1 MSKERIAVLGGGSW
15 ATALVKLL
23 QEGGNQVT
31 WWMRDTAQADG
42 IRETGSNPKYIS
54 SVSFDL
60 NRLTVSTDLISVLDD
75 AHWVILA
82 VPAAFLEAALEEL
95 PISAFKEKVVISAV
109 KGMIP
114 GRNEV
119 IADYLLNCF
128 DFNIEQLLVIAGP
141 CHAEEVALKKL
152 SYLTIAGIDTDAS
165 AQFAKMISCKYLK
178 SCTSEDVYGTE
189 YAAVLKNIYA
199 LACGIARGIGYGD
212 NFQAVLVSASS
223 REMKRIT
230 DALHPLER
238 DIKESAYL
246 GDLLVTAYS
255 QFSRNRTFGHMIGRG
270 YTVQSA
276 RMEMGMVAEGYFATK
291 PVHELCEASGVSA
304 PIVEAVYKSL
314 YLNVSPSKAFAA
326 LSEKLR

>member
-23 QEGGNQVT
+23 QEGGNHVT

-60 NRLTVSTDLISVLDD
+60 NRLTVSTDLISVMED

-82 VPAAFLEAALEEL
+82 VPAAYLDAALEEL
-95 PISAFKEKVVISAV
+95 PKSAFKGKVVISAV

-128 DFNIEQLLVIAGP
+128 EFNINQLLVIAGP

-165 AQFAKMISCKYLK
+165 TQFAKMISCKYLK

-291 PVHELCEASGVSA
+291 PVHELCEANGVSA
-304 PIVEAVYKSL
+304 PIVEAVFKSL
-314 YLNVSPSKAFAA
+314 YQNTSPAKAFAT